1 MLIKFKYRS
10 RCPFLEQNLIN
21 KQEAFLVKRF
31 YFWSHFKNHLLEKK
45 SNPIYKHWLT
55 NIECLDLCQKDSHY
69 QLILQAPSKLH
80 KKWVQENILEDIC
93 YFFKKYYQDDLL
105 KIQMEI
111 SPLCQL
117 PSASESLTH
126 NTSKQRKE
134 FLFNPLY
141 TFENFIPGQNS
152 DLAYTSCL
160 AAAQS
165 KLAVDTMN
173 PLFIYGPSGL
183 GKTHLLNAIGQESLK
198 KFPRKK
204 VLYLSAERF
213 LNEYITALQN
223 KKMESFRNK
232 FRKNCNLLLIDDIH
246 ILSRGQAVQEE
257 FFHTFNELYNK
268 KIQVVVC
275 SDQPPHY
282 IPSLQERIKTRL
294 SGGLTADITY
304 PNSETRFAILKNKMD
319 LKKIFIS
326 PESLKAINKN
336 CQRSIREMEG
346 VLNRIK
352 IMTEMNEGRLSFSE
366 LEKILQNNKK
376 DLTIIEIK
384 RKTTLYFKISLQE
397 LESPSRKKQIVK
409 ARQTA
414 MYLIR
419 KFLKKS
425 LKDISRTFGKKDHTT
440 VLNSIKKVEKLV
452 SQDREFQTILHSLE
466 QEIEKEYKLMC

>member
-1 MLIKFKYRS
+1 M
-10 RCPFLEQNLIN
+10 
-21 KQEAFLVKRF
+21 AKRF
-31 YFWSHFKNHLLEKK
+31 DFWSHFKNHLLLEKK
-45 SNPIYKHWLT
+45 THPTYKHWLT
-55 NIECLDLCQKDSHY
+55 DIECLDLCQKDSYYH
-69 QLILQAPSKLH
+69 LILQAPSQLH
-80 KKWVQENILEDIC
+80 KKWVQENILKDIF
-93 YFFKKYYQDDLL
+93 YFFKKQKHYQDGLL

-111 SPLCQL
+111 SPPCQL
-117 PSASESLTH
+117 PPASESSTP
-126 NTSKQRKE
+126 KQRKE
-134 FLFNPLY
+134 FLFNHLY

-160 AAAQS
+160 TAAQS
-165 KLAVDTMN
+165 KSAVDTMN

-183 GKTHLLNAIGQESLK
+183 GKTHLLHAIWQESLK
-198 KFPRKK
+198 KFSSRK

-223 KKMESFRNK
+223 RKMNFFRSK

-294 SGGLTADITY
+294 AGGLTADITY
-304 PNSETRFAILKNKMD
+304 PDSETRLAILKNKMN

-352 IMTEMNEGRLSFSE
+352 IMTEMNDGRLSFSE
-366 LEKILQNNKK
+366 LEKILQNNKR
-376 DLTIIEIK
+376 DLTLIEIK
-384 RKTTLYFKISLQE
+384 RKTAFYFKISLQE
-397 LESPSRKKQIVK
+397 LESPSRKKQIVRT
-409 ARQTA
+409 RQAA

-425 LKDISRTFGKKDHTT
+425 LKDISLSFGKKDHTT
-440 VLNSIKKVEKLV
+440 VLNSIKKVEKLA
-452 SQDREFQTILHSLE
+452 SQDREFQTALHSLE
-466 QEIEKEYKLMC
+466 REIEKEYKLMC